1 MQFTQPNR
9 YVLAELVVGRH
20 VKFAED
26 SEHGQFQYRYE
37 GRILWKDDRGASV
50 EVLRVWPLDEDG
62 EVQEGNRGR
71 RPGVLLRL
79 QPAEVELQDDR

>member
-1 MQFTQPNR
+1 MQFTQPSR

-26 SEHGQFQYRYE
+26 LEDGQFQYRYE

-62 EVQEGNRGR
+62 EVPEGNRGR
-71 RPGVLLRL
+71 RPGVSLRL
-79 QPAEVELQDDR
+79 RPAEVELQDDR